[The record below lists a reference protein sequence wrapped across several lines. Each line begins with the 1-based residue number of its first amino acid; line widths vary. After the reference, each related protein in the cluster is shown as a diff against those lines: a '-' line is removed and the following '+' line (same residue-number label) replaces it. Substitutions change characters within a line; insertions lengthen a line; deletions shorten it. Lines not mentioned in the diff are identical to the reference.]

1 MKRTWA
7 PRKTCAGGGRMKRI
21 WDLTYETRSYDG
33 IKVKTGT
40 LSGTM
45 ICSEKQ
51 YNSLP
56 YRGNIN
62 GRIVLITVMGR
73 QTVFDAVTWATR
85 GQPVLIDKPE
95 SITLQLQE
103 ESRREMNGQGLAVV
117 QCNLQLSTA
126 PTKPQHS
133 FPETEE

>member
-1 MKRTWA
+1 
-7 PRKTCAGGGRMKRI
+7 MKRI

-62 GRIVLITVMGR
+62 GRIFLITVMGR

-95 SITLQLQE
+95 NITLQLQE

-126 PTKPQHS
+126 PTKP
-133 FPETEE
+133 